1 MEGKSAR
8 RGPANY
14 GPADR
19 DIGAK
24 IQELAHNH
32 KDLFTTERESTITIA
47 SP

>member
-1 MEGKSAR
+1 MDGKSAR
-8 RGPANY
+8 RDPGKVW
-14 GPADR
+14 PADR